1 MKGRPYNCRGY
12 CTSLCTNAH
21 WCGGDLDIASRKVHA
36 GCEQDGSTDAE
47 VAVGAYVAERKR
59 LSVVLSLGCRDS
71 WKGKDSDADWAL
83 ETVPER
89 LWWNG

>member
-12 CTSLCTNAH
+12 STSLCTDAH
-21 WCGGDLDIASRKVHA
+21 WCGGDLDIGSRKVHA

-59 LSVVLSLGCRDS
+59 LLVVSSLGCRDS
-71 WKGKDSDADWAL
+71 WNGRNSDA
-83 ETVPER
+83 
-89 LWWNG
+89 N